1 MFSSFFGVVIIFA
14 PFYFG
19 SRVPLV
25 VACLPTRL
33 CYKAS
38 YACTPG
44 HRCTRAALHQH
55 HIIYLLPTNPGAAR
69 GSTQPLLYL
78 QMQFSEVI
86 GQIKVRDQLV
96 SMVQHNR
103 VSHAQLF
110 LASEG
115 TGGLPMALAFAQ
127 YIVCEQVRATRNPQS
142 TSGIGLFGDEGV
154 EEKAFPTEA
163 CGKCSACTKAAQFIH
178 PDIHFSFPIFVRKP
192 GEKPTCDMFMA
203 KYREFLK
210 LSPYSNNYDWLQ
222 FAGAEN
228 KQGNINVHECQDI
241 IRKLSLKSFES
252 DYKILIMWMPEMMG
266 NEGNRL
272 LKLIEEP
279 PANTLF
285 IFVAENEERILQ
297 TIQSRTQLIKF
308 PPLAPKDIELALM
321 ERNNCAPELAKQLSV
336 IAHGNYHEAVKML
349 QHADDS
355 YEVMLRTWLN
365 AIVTVNLSAQMKW
378 IDAMS
383 KTGREPQKQFLQY
396 FTQLM
401 QQSIRL
407 STVPDE
413 QASTSDFAQRLT
425 NICDVSQLAAI
436 IEEIEKA
443 IYYIERNAN
452 PKMLFHALTIKIYHV
467 IKHRVVMEVI

>member
-1 MFSSFFGVVIIFA
+1 
-14 PFYFG
+14 
-19 SRVPLV
+19 
-25 VACLPTRL
+25 
-33 CYKAS
+33 
-38 YACTPG
+38 
-44 HRCTRAALHQH
+44 
-55 HIIYLLPTNPGAAR
+55 
-69 GSTQPLLYL
+69 
-78 QMQFSEVI
+78 MQFSDVI
-86 GQIKVRDQLV
+86 AQQKVKDQLV
-96 SMVQHNR
+96 SMVEHNR

-127 YIVCEQVRATRNPQS
+127 YMVCENVRDTGKAAPAAVA
-142 TSGIGLFGDEGV
+142 GLFG
-154 EEKAFPTEA
+154 EEPVAEKTFLTDA
-163 CGKCSACTKAAQFIH
+163 CGKCNACTKAAQYVH

-192 GEKPTCDMFMA
+192 GEKPTCDMFIP
-203 KYREFLK
+203 KFREFIK
-210 LSPYSNNYDWLQ
+210 LSPYSNYYDWLQ

-272 LKLIEEP
+272 LKLVEEP

-285 IFVAENEERILQ
+285 IFVAENEEKILQ
-297 TIQSRTQLIKF
+297 TIQSRTQLVKF
-308 PPLAPKDIELALM
+308 PPLEAQDIAKAM
-321 ERNNCAPELAKQLSV
+321 IERTNCAPELATQLSMM
-336 IAHGNYHEAVKML
+336 AHGNYHEAVQML

-355 YEVMLRTWLN
+355 YEEMLRSWLN
-365 AIVTVNLSAQMKW
+365 SIATVNLSAQMKW

-396 FTQLM
+396 FTQLI

-407 STVPDE
+407 SSVP
-413 QASTSDFAQRLT
+413 STDNNNSDFAHKLAKL
-425 NICDVSQLAAI
+425 CDVAQLAVI

-467 IKHRVVMEVI
+467 IKHRVELEVI